1 MAQPAPTTDAVS
13 ILVDAAD
20 TLTERG
26 KQRDRPTGERSMA
39 RAVNAFNALYGLQ
52 LTELQGW
59 QFMVLLKMSRSSAS
73 HVLRIDDYID
83 QAGYAALA
91 GECAAD
97 DRIRRAVTDSAAA
110 NEAIAVVQQLRDRRQ
125 ATAAGHEL

>member
-1 MAQPAPTTDAVS
+1 MTQPAPTTDAGS
-13 ILVDAAD
+13 ILVDAAN

-26 KQRDRPTGERSMA
+26 EQRDRPTGERSMA
-39 RAVNAFNALYGLQ
+39 RAVNAFNALYGVQ

-73 HVLRIDDYID
+73 HVLRVDDYID

-91 GECAAD
+91 GECAAND
-97 DRIRRAVTDSAAA
+97 PVRAAA
-110 NEAIAVVQQLRDRRQ
+110 AESIDVVQHLRAQ
-125 ATAAGHEL
+125 SHVIAKGHEL